1 MFTLSDPEYN
11 YHRRLQELGGTR
23 QGGGH
28 SRIWMFKKLE
38 FGKNISLPVDDQS
51 IQISACVKIKPGQER
66 SQPEK

>member
-1 MFTLSDPEYN
+1 
-11 YHRRLQELGGTR
+11 
-23 QGGGH
+23 
-28 SRIWMFKKLE
+28 MFKKLE